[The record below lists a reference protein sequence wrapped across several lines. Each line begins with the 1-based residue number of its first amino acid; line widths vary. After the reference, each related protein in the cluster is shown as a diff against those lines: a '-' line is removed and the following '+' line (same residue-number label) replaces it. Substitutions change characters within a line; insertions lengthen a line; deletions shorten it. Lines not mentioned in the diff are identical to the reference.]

1 MENTKTTGN
10 SIQHIFKSL
19 QQFQRSGSWK
29 FVFLFKGKAV
39 FKLCI
44 AKKYK
49 CLGMKTHKL
58 CNSTGYTLQHQ
69 SVLGEGQTMPS
80 PTADSST
87 CHSDTTACGSKG
99 MSSQTAYEEFHLF
112 PSPIWWPDKEK
123 YLLLRDCHYQTVRA
137 WHRTLDRKKLN
148 WMGWCL
154 RKDQGWPDGNIVF
167 VFVYSVFQRSTSG
180 YRTCHYNC
188 GGRREAFMLHQQKV
202 TSLMNK
208 ELLWNTN
215 FVRL

>member
-29 FVFLFKGKAV
+29 FVFLFKGTAV
-39 FKLCI
+39 FKQCI

-99 MSSQTAYEEFHLF
+99 MSSQTAYEEFLLF

-123 YLLLRDCHYQTVRA
+123 YLLLRDCHYQTVRT

-148 WMGWCL
+148 WMGWPL
-154 RKDQGWPDGNIVF
+154 RKDQGDLMAILYSYLFIQCSRDPQVDTELVIIIVEGEEMH
-167 VFVYSVFQRSTSG
+167 SCCTS
-180 YRTCHYNC
+180 
-188 GGRREAFMLHQQKV
+188 RR
-202 TSLMNK
+202 
-208 ELLWNTN
+208 
-215 FVRL
+215 